1 MDEITQM
8 ESEVQKLQRLL
19 REAEQRADRE
29 RDNAERERQRADKA
43 EEESRPTTLDEYINA
58 CHGLVFTQFSVQ
70 TNKSLTT
77 MGSMTNPRNKFCPTR
92 LEPWL
97 DFLEEQR
104 ITFGAV
110 YSTLAN
116 ANDDRSFESRAF
128 LRGLGARVSH
138 RAISNEKD
146 LEHFQHNSV
155 EVPVRSI
162 VQRLRKEEAF
172 RDEFN
177 VGNGIIFENHPSAIS
192 DVAEE
197 VVERQGPPTTP
208 PGTSGPDSLDRNQL
222 RPDQIC
228 VYTTD
233 EQSPLR
239 NMAYVMEYK
248 APHKLMPVHMRA
260 GLRSI
265 DIYKEVVN
273 RVTVPTKDDREALF
287 QYHAE
292 RLVAAAVT
300 QTFHYMI
307 EAGLEY
313 GLLTTGETIVFLKI
327 DWQDPGTL
335 YFHLAEPGPEVLDHP
350 DSFHSCTAVSQT
362 LTFSLMALGPP
373 GRRRQHGQ
381 DERDQAKK
389 CLETWSEDCE
399 MILRSIPVSDRQPP
413 DDSPAYE
420 PRTYRDVDRSPYLLR
435 RRRRI
440 VDEPAP
446 MDQLRK
452 EPSPESS
459 DEEPERRLPSTP
471 TPAPRSDG
479 QGTRR
484 SQRILDRRT
493 RGGGGGASGEG
504 SSSRQYC
511 SQKCLRGLITR
522 GPLDKACPNV
532 MLHRDRD
539 GQTHHPVDHD
549 EWLQL
554 LRKQLKRSLDEGI
567 VRLGKEGSRGVL
579 FQVTLLKYGYTFVS
593 KGTVA
598 AFIGDLEHEA
608 AVYKHLHRLQGI
620 SVPVFMGAI
629 DLRDLGRTYY
639 YDLRV
644 YIVHLSF
651 LSWGGDSLDYVGDS
665 RAMAKSLE
673 GEVVRSLR
681 ELHMEGVVHLDVRK
695 ANALLNQETGRVMI
709 IDFERASILE
719 QMRRPLA
726 GDSFSRIGTQHNIT
740 GRWRQPGP
748 CAANPI
754 GNPRWP
760 GKTSTGGKNWI
771 GYMVSEFNHTLSLAY
786 GFASSGAVVDRRLVT
801 PRPHNA
807 YCFRDQIRH
816 LNMSIGHRPDYAP
829 WNADNAVVAIW
840 FGVNDVRLSYAQN
853 GIKRLIESV
862 VKRLFELTHEL
873 YNLGFR
879 YFIFLEAPRKYT
891 S

>member
-1 MDEITQM
+1 M
-8 ESEVQKLQRLL
+8 ESELQKLQRLL
-19 REAEQRADRE
+19 REAEQRTQQERERADRE
-29 RDNAERERQRADKA
+29 RENAERERQRAEKA
-43 EEESRPTTLDEYINA
+43 EQESRPTTLDEYIHA

-77 MGSMTNPRNKFCPTR
+77 KGSITNPRNKFCPTR

-110 YSTLAN
+110 CSTLTS
-116 ANDDRSFESRAF
+116 DDRSFESRAF
-128 LRGLGARVSH
+128 LRGLGARVSR

-162 VQRLRKEEAF
+162 VQRLKEEVAF

-177 VGNGIIFENHPSAIS
+177 VGDGIIFENHPSAIS

-197 VVERQGPPTTP
+197 VVERQGPPVTPPTTP
-208 PGTSGPDSLDRNQL
+208 ASDRLDRDQL

-228 VYTTD
+228 VYTTH

-248 APHKLMPVHMRA
+248 APHKLTPVHMRA
-260 GLRSI
+260 GLRSM
-265 DIYKEVVN
+265 DIHKQVVN
-273 RVTVPTKDDREALF
+273 RVTIPTKDDPEALF

-292 RLVAAAVT
+292 RLATAAVT
-300 QTFHYMI
+300 QTYHYMI

-327 DWQDPGTL
+327 DWHDPGML
-335 YFHLAEPGPEVLDHP
+335 YFHLAEPGPEVLAHP
-350 DSFHSCTAVSQT
+350 NNFHSCTAVSQT

-373 GRRRQHGQ
+373 GRRREHGQ
-381 DERDQAKK
+381 DERRQAMERLK
-389 CLETWSEDCE
+389 TWSEDYE
-399 MILRSIPVSDRQPP
+399 MILRSIPVSERTAP

-420 PRTYRDVDRSPYLLR
+420 PRTYHEVDRSPYLLR

-446 MDQLRK
+446 MDQLQK
-452 EPSPESS
+452 EPSPGSS

-484 SQRILDRRT
+484 SQRILARRP
-493 RGGGGGASGEG
+493 RGGGSGASGEG

-511 SQKCLRGLITR
+511 SQKCLGGLMMR
-522 GPLDKACPNV
+522 GPLDKGCPNV
-532 MLHRDRD
+532 MLHRERD

-554 LRKQLKRSLDEGI
+554 LGKQLARSLDEGMI
-567 VRLGKEGSRGVL
+567 RLGKEGSRGVL
-579 FQVTLLKYGYTFVS
+579 FQLTLLKYGYTFVS

-598 AFIGDLEHEA
+598 AFVEDLEHEA
-608 AVYKHLHRLQGI
+608 TVYKRLHKLQGI
-620 SVPVFMGAI
+620 SVPVFLGAI

-651 LSWGGDSLDYVGDS
+651 LSWGGDSLDSAGTLC
-665 RAMAKSLE
+665 AMDKSLE
-673 GEVVRSLR
+673 AEVVRSLR

-695 ANALLNQETGRVMI
+695 ANALLNPETGRVMI

-726 GDSFSRIGTQHNIT
+726 SVVPNKRLWGQGSVEDCRAVAQPRPRQVGDIL
-740 GRWRQPGP
+740 
-748 CAANPI
+748 AA
-754 GNPRWP
+754 R
-760 GKTSTGGKNWI
+760 S
-771 GYMVSEFNHTLSLAY
+771 M
-786 GFASSGAVVDRRLVT
+786 FAS
-801 PRPHNA
+801 
-807 YCFRDQIRH
+807 
-816 LNMSIGHRPDYAP
+816 
-829 WNADNAVVAIW
+829 VA
-840 FGVNDVRLSYAQN
+840 R
-853 GIKRLIESV
+853 
-862 VKRLFELTHEL
+862 
-873 YNLGFR
+873 
-879 YFIFLEAPRKYT
+879 
-891 S
+891 